1 MCLTDTF
8 LRPYGHV
15 RKHACVH
22 STVSKMRAAS
32 PSAEGPTWEH
42 THHLTHVCVSSLPTS
57 SKIPSLSL
65 TTTVTCQDLA
75 FLLFPTPV
83 SLLTGWEIWNVPFI
97 FFSFFTSPHPL
108 SLLSMKQIKG
118 PISLKGSTAG
128 HYKGNIQPCTVSE
141 LVRVTMSLVACH
153 WLEALAFFF
162 ICDSSGPQERSWSL
176 WLYVWGL
183 AEPYRKPLTTEQWN
197 EHAQPLSQDPVC
209 RVLLD
214 LQWMASA
221 PLAHRQDLKSGHSF
235 VPSRYPLP
243 ATCT

>member
-1 MCLTDTF
+1 MWGDIHVCTVLS
-8 LRPYGHV
+8 LRWDQPHLQQKGLPG
-15 RKHACVH
+15 
-22 STVSKMRAAS
+22 ST
-32 PSAEGPTWEH
+32 PTS
-42 THHLTHVCVSSLPTS
+42 TPLFILTHVCVSSLPTT
-57 SKIPSLSL
+57 SKIPALSL

-83 SLLTGWEIWNVPFI
+83 SLLFLAALTGWETGNVPFI
-97 FFSFFTSPHPL
+97 FFFLYFPPLL

-128 HYKGNIQPCTVSE
+128 HYKGNTHPCTVSE
-141 LVRVTMSLVACH
+141 LVRVTMSLDACH
-153 WLEALAFFF
+153 WLKALAFFF

-183 AEPYRKPLTTEQWN
+183 AEPYQKPLTPEQWN

-209 RVLLD
+209 RVLLN

-221 PLAHRQDLKSGHSF
+221 PLAHMQD
-235 VPSRYPLP
+235 
-243 ATCT
+243 

>member
-1 MCLTDTF
+1 MW
-8 LRPYGHV
+8 GSMHV
-15 RKHACVH
+15 C
-22 STVSKMRAAS
+22 TVLS
-32 PSAEGPTWEH
+32 PRWEQPHPQQKGLPGNTPT
-42 THHLTHVCVSSLPTS
+42 TTLLFIFTHVCVSSLPTS

-65 TTTVTCQDLA
+65 TITVTCQDLA

-83 SLLTGWEIWNVPFI
+83 SLLTGWETGNVPFI
-97 FFSFFTSPHPL
+97 FFSFFTF
-108 SLLSMKQIKG
+108 SLLSSLLSIKQIKG

-128 HYKGNIQPCTVSE
+128 HYKGNTQPCTVGE
-141 LVRVTMSLVACH
+141 LVRVTMSLDACH

-221 PLAHRQDLKSGHSF
+221 PLAHMQD
-235 VPSRYPLP
+235 
-243 ATCT
+243 